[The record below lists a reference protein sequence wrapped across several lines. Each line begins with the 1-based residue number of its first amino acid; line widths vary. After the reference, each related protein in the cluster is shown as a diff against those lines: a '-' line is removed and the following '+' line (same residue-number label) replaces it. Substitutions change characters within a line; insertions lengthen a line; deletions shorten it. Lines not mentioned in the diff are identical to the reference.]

1 MPVSPASLISS
12 GRLSTDSGMGN
23 HTKNQPMAMGIISG
37 EHIGSKTNQ
46 TMTRG
51 IISGEHTGSP
61 LRDITRWFKTMTTNE
76 YIREVKNNNWQR
88 FDGKLWQRNYWEH
101 IITNEQEYQNIGT
114 YIINNPSNWDVD
126 ILNNNNKNIA
136 METLASYKTEILA

>member
-23 HTKNQPMAMGIISG
+23 HTKNQTMAM
-37 EHIGSKTNQ
+37 
-46 TMTRG
+46 G

-136 METLASYKTEILA
+136 LETLASYKTEILAKKNFKY